1 MKLKMILLWAFTA
14 SLAFSAETSNWEG
27 TFFWSKRKKQVENIT
42 AAFEKDGKDWK
53 ATFTFKWGGKDHI
66 YTGTAKGNM
75 KSGNLTGK
83 INSDDKRVR
92 SFTFKG
98 KIKDG
103 KLNSMKVREPPDDSS
118 PTKTMQCVFH
128 IFKLILNIL
137 LFCFHISLFY
147 MVVF

>member
-103 KLNSMKVREPPDDSS
+103 KFEGTHKETTKGRKKETGAMSLTLLEPEEE
-118 PTKTMQCVFH
+118 K
-128 IFKLILNIL
+128 K
-137 LFCFHISLFY
+137 
-147 MVVF
+147 